1 LFGGIVAIT
10 AAGVIASTVVAALR
24 RAWVVAALITACVI
38 TVKVTRGKR
47 KNENCKREQN
57 CQQFFFGFHDFSPFV
72 YLIYI

>member
-10 AAGVIASTVVAALR
+10 AAGVIASTVVAAALR

-57 CQQFFFGFHDFSPFV
+57 CQQFFFGFHDFSPLF
-72 YLIYI
+72 I